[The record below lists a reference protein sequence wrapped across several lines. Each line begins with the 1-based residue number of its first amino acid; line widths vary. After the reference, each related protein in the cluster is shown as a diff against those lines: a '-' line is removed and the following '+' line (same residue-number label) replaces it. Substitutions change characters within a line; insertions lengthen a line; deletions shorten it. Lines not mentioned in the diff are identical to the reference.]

1 VNDIL
6 EALRF
11 AAQNSLRTSIL
22 GAGHQVVGVQLVP
35 NGVIIDT
42 KTLTGINVD
51 PDSQTALVQ
60 SGVTASDGVASVCYK
75 QHSLCVVCRHAAC
88 HTMRI

>member
-1 VNDIL
+1 MNDIL

-35 NGVIIDT
+35 NGVTIDT
-42 KTLTGINVD
+42 KNLTGIDVD